1 MPLWS
6 RDGDVA
12 SPTGAVRLALAAL
25 VLPHELAHY
34 LALRPWC
41 PALRIELS
49 PAPGESAGIAL
60 ARLSGPI
67 PATTPTAAIRLCAA
81 APTLGFLALA
91 LAVEALVAPAG
102 LTPVAVVATALVAYW
117 AAPSGGDVNVF
128 LRAGAVRRAGSFDA
142 RARPARAAGPVA
154 TALTVGVTVAVAL
167 LFLR

>member
-1 MPLWS
+1 MSL
-6 RDGDVA
+6 
-12 SPTGAVRLALAAL
+12 PTGPVRLAAVAL
-25 VLPHELAHY
+25 VLPHEVAHY

-49 PAPGESAGIAL
+49 PAPGESSGVAL

-81 APTLGFLALA
+81 APTVAFLALA
-91 LAVEALVAPAG
+91 LAAEALVAPAG
-102 LTPVAVVATALVAYW
+102 LSPVAAVATVLVAYW

-142 RARPARAAGPVA
+142 QARPSRAAGPVA
-154 TALTVGVTVAVAL
+154 TALTVAVTAAVAL
-167 LFLR
+167 LLLR